1 MREGNYSKTVDV
13 IRKAATPFGFVASYD
28 DITNYRR
35 VWTRDSVITGIA
47 SLLINDEELIKA
59 FKAGLV
65 NLFNAQH
72 PNGFMPSNVQ
82 PESLKVSYGGTVGR
96 VDNVSWGIIGLC
108 LYTLQTKDNSL
119 AESYKEN
126 VVKGFS
132 VMDAWEYNGKGLMYV
147 PQSGDWADE
156 YIQHGYILYDQLLR
170 VWALEL
176 ASTVFENNAWREQ
189 AGTIRNVI
197 EYNYWNHTEPE
208 DLYAPNLL
216 HQLKEAPTTFW
227 FMGFNPSRIYP
238 FFDLQANALALL
250 LNVGTTA
257 QQKTVLY
264 HIEELIQNEN
274 AILPSFSPAIT
285 EKDWEMKEL
294 KNNYAYSFRN
304 HPHEFHNGGRWPV
317 WNGWMS
323 AALAFHGRHESASK
337 LLSLIDAAN
346 ALNDNQFNECL
357 HGETM
362 KPSGVPYCIW
372 SASGAAI
379 AHQFLKGERLPI

>member
-1 MREGNYSKTVDV
+1 MREANYTKTINV
-13 IRKAATPFGFVASYD
+13 IKQAATPFGFVASYD
-28 DITNYRR
+28 DISNYRR

-47 SLLINDEELIKA
+47 SLLIDDNTLINA

-82 PESLKVSYGGTVGR
+82 PDSLKVSYGGTVGR

-108 LYTLQTKDNSL
+108 LYTLHTNDDSL
-119 AESYKEN
+119 KKNFKEN

-170 VWALEL
+170 IWALEL
-176 ASTVFENNAWREQ
+176 AAVVYEKDSWKEQ
-189 AGTIRNVI
+189 AANIRKIV
-197 EYNYWNHTEPE
+197 ERNYWNHEHPE
-208 DLYAPNLL
+208 DLYAPNLA
-216 HQLKEAPTTFW
+216 HQLKDAPTRFW

-250 LNVGTTA
+250 LNIGAEV
-257 QQKTVLY
+257 QQKIVLD
-264 HIEELIQNEN
+264 HIEQMIEN
-274 AILPSFSPAIT
+274 DKAILPSFSPAIT
-285 EKDWEMKEL
+285 EKHWEMEEL
-294 KNNYAYSFRN
+294 KNNYAYNFRN

-323 AALAFHGRHESASK
+323 AALAAHGRQTSALT
-337 LLSLIDAAN
+337 LLDHIHTAN
-346 ALNDNQFNECL
+346 GKQDDQFNECL
-357 HGETM
+357 HGETLV
-362 KPSGVPYCIW
+362 PAGVPFCIW

-379 AHQFLKGERLPI
+379 AYQYIAGKRLTI